1 MLNAI
6 FCDFDG
12 VLYNFDNNNLQDG
25 LYSGIK
31 NVDSVLYK
39 KITNFLFKQDKF
51 IFYAWMK
58 GYVNHNDL
66 NVLMANKFG
75 VDINYLNQQLFE
87 SITKFK
93 LNWELIEYLNSKRN
107 KLKVYIV
114 SDNLTTF
121 NDILVPYF
129 KLNEYFDKIYSSSE
143 YHIMKKNNE
152 NQWIKDILIENNLK
166 ANEVLFIDD
175 GEELITQ
182 LKNFDM
188 NTYLYNNEIFSN
200 FKNWFESK
208 Y

>member
-1 MLNAI
+1 MDKLFFVDLKSATGVKYFIMLKAI

-152 NQWIKDILIENNLK
+152 N
-166 ANEVLFIDD
+166 
-175 GEELITQ
+175 
-182 LKNFDM
+182 
-188 NTYLYNNEIFSN
+188 
-200 FKNWFESK
+200 
-208 Y
+208 